1 MFPTDCASAVPSSDA
16 FFVTLYRESLIYMAT
31 VPIRPTSSRP
41 CVCVLST
48 SHGFMTRQVIGNLCW
63 PLPSQK
69 REFGARRLAEECSTL
84 EYTNNCAQTALVPDS
99 MILLD
104 LVIFSVRAVS
114 RRGYGSI
121 KSESC

>member
-16 FFVTLYRESLIYMAT
+16 SFVTLYRESLIYMVT
-31 VPIRPTSSRP
+31 VPIRPTSSRS
-41 CVCVLST
+41 CACVLSI

-69 REFGARRLAEECSTL
+69 REFRARRLAEECSTL
-84 EYTNNCAQTALVPDS
+84 EDTNDCAQTALVPDS

-104 LVIFSVRAVS
+104 LVIFSVRALS
-114 RRGYGSI
+114 RRGHGSI
-121 KSESC
+121 KYESC